1 MLSKDLKLMYRVRVS
16 DNNRL
21 SKVQQIVGAFANDI
35 ENGVLKT
42 GARLPSINEFSEFNG
57 VARDTIEKAYARLKA
72 SGYIASY
79 PGRGYFVLDRKKN
92 KTRLLLV
99 CNRLNVFNK
108 TIYDL
113 LQESLGRQTNIDI
126 CIHHGNAQTLGDILE
141 TNWGKYDYYA
151 VLMNF
156 RRPVKLQELKRTL
169 DTIPQRQLILL
180 GKHAEI
186 CKQETN
192 LIYQDFR
199 EDFYQALVS
208 SETLLKKYKYIS
220 IISSGK
226 ENYSIELIEGIKDY
240 CAEQRLRFKFIGE
253 LKNEELSKQ
262 TVYVV
267 EEEHLARLIKKLRNS
282 NLVIGKDIGIICLQ
296 ENAFAELLD
305 ITVFATDFRAIRDAI
320 AAIIFGKKKCKLRN
334 PFYFVQRLSL

>member
-1 MLSKDLKLMYRVRVS
+1 MYRVRVS

-21 SKVQQIVGAFANDI
+21 SKVQQIVGAFAKDI
-35 ENGVLKT
+35 EIGVLKT

-156 RRPVKLQELKRTL
+156 RRPAKLQELKRTL
-169 DTIPQRQLILL
+169 DAIPQHQLILL

-186 CKQETN
+186 YKQETN

-199 EDFYQALVS
+199 YDIYQALVTS
-208 SETLLKKYKYIS
+208 KALLKKYKCIS
-220 IISSGK
+220 LISSGR
-226 ENYSIELIEGIKDY
+226 ESYSVEVIEGIKAY
-240 CAEQRLRFKFIGE
+240 CAEEGMGFNVRVE
-253 LKNEELSKQ
+253 LKGESLSPQ
-262 TVYVV
+262 SIYIV
-267 EEEHLARLIKKLRNS
+267 EEEGDLAWIMKKLRNS
-282 NLVIGKDIGIICLQ
+282 RLVIGKDIGIISLQ
-296 ENAFAELLD
+296 ENAFTELLNV
-305 ITVFATDFRAIRDAI
+305 TVFTADFTAMRDAI
-320 AAIIFGKKKCKLRN
+320 AAIILEKKKCKCRN
-334 PFYFVQRLSL
+334 PFYIIHRRSL